1 MLKEV
6 KNNDDQE
13 SKNGENIS
21 KIAKYECVSYK
32 NILYCIHQ
40 IILRQEMDE
49 NYVCPFCSESR
60 ESKVQI
66 DFHLKYGHADIYPL
80 MSETVTKVDLK
91 AKLKRLIE
99 EKKELE
105 KDIDTLHTILEKKP
119 DE

>member
-1 MLKEV
+1 M
-6 KNNDDQE
+6 N
-13 SKNGENIS
+13 
-21 KIAKYECVSYK
+21 
-32 NILYCIHQ
+32 
-40 IILRQEMDE
+40 E

-80 MSETVTKVDLK
+80 MSETVAKVDLK
-91 AKLKRLIE
+91 AKLIRLIE

-105 KDIDTLHTILEKKP
+105 KDIDTLQTILEKKP